1 MKINMET
8 PVQNTWC
15 PGCPDFL
22 ILSAAKKA
30 VSELVESKQ
39 AKHTDFVATTGIGC
53 HGKIY
58 DFINV
63 GGFYGLHG
71 RAIPVANGI
80 VLGNPNLKVMV
91 FAGDGDAYAE
101 GISHFVHSARMNPNY
116 ALFVHNNK
124 IFALTTG
131 QMTPTTEKGFKGKS
145 TPKGAPFI
153 PMNPISIALEFG
165 ASFVAR
171 EYAVDI
177 KNLTKT
183 MKAAI
188 KHKGFAFIDI
198 LQPCLSFHDF
208 TEYVGKRIYRFKG
221 PLEYTKAMKKAKE
234 WDYSMNPKA
243 KIPMGIFYKER
254 RQTLEEAVDSKTWHT
269 AHPKRKINARLWD
282 SFKV

>member
-101 GISHFVHSARMNPNY
+101 GISKELCAFTTAKSKAGRKRFPPANNISA
-116 ALFVHNNK
+116 
-124 IFALTTG
+124 
-131 QMTPTTEKGFKGKS
+131 
-145 TPKGAPFI
+145 
-153 PMNPISIALEFG
+153 IA
-165 ASFVAR
+165 S
-171 EYAVDI
+171 
-177 KNLTKT
+177 
-183 MKAAI
+183 
-188 KHKGFAFIDI
+188 
-198 LQPCLSFHDF
+198 S
-208 TEYVGKRIYRFKG
+208 
-221 PLEYTKAMKKAKE
+221 
-234 WDYSMNPKA
+234 
-243 KIPMGIFYKER
+243 
-254 RQTLEEAVDSKTWHT
+254 
-269 AHPKRKINARLWD
+269 
-282 SFKV
+282 